1 MKETPKLLKR
11 VQNESKTAITPSLW
25 IRCFAF
31 FVYCCLTLYSLLLN
45 IFSKYCRGRTFPDV
59 YSIGKGESVIEIE
72 RIIER
77 IRSGD
82 RHAFREIVELYSRH
96 VFHITYSVLHDSKEA
111 EDAAQE
117 AFVQV
122 YKSLPQYRNEGF
134 KTWLSRIA
142 LHKALDIKRKQDRR
156 PSELVDVAQALV
168 QFPSQEEDVLSRLIR
183 EERNVEISERIA
195 RLPEQHRDIIRAYYM
210 QGKTY
215 DQIAE
220 ETQVALKTVESR
232 LYRARQWIRNH
243 WKEEEWQ

>member
-1 MKETPKLLKR
+1 MIEDTPFR
-11 VQNESKTAITPSLW
+11 QEGVS
-25 IRCFAF
+25 F
-31 FVYCCLTLYSLLLN
+31 LN
-45 IFSKYCRGRTFPDV
+45 IFFEICRGRKFLGV
-59 YSIGKGESVIEIE
+59 YSIGKGESVIDIE

-82 RHAFREIVELYSRH
+82 RQAFREIVELYSKH
-96 VFHITYSVLHDSKEA
+96 VFHVAYSVLHDSKEA

-156 PSELVDVAQALV
+156 PAELIDVAQSLV
-168 QFPSQEEDVLSRLIR
+168 QLSSRDEDVLARLIR
-183 EERNVEISERIA
+183 EEQIEELSQKIA
-195 RLPEQHRDIIRAYYM
+195 QLPQQHRDIIQAYYM

-232 LYRARQWIRNH
+232 LYRARLWIRNH

>member
-1 MKETPKLLKR
+1 M
-11 VQNESKTAITPSLW
+11 
-25 IRCFAF
+25 
-31 FVYCCLTLYSLLLN
+31 
-45 IFSKYCRGRTFPDV
+45 
-59 YSIGKGESVIEIE
+59 
-72 RIIER
+72 
-77 IRSGD
+77 RSGD
-82 RHAFREIVELYSRH
+82 RQAFREIVELYSKH
-96 VFHITYSVLHDSKEA
+96 VFHVAYSVLHDSKEA

-134 KTWLSRIA
+134 KTWLTRIA

-156 PSELVDVAQALV
+156 PAELIDVTETLV
-168 QFPSQEEDVLSRLIR
+168 QLPSRDEDVLVRLIR
-183 EERNVEISERIA
+183 EERNVELSQKIA
-195 RLPEQHRDIIRAYYM
+195 QLPQQHRDIIQAYYM

-220 ETQVALKTVESR
+220 EMLVALKTVESR

>member
-1 MKETPKLLKR
+1 MCPL
-11 VQNESKTAITPSLW
+11 N
-25 IRCFAF
+25 F
-31 FVYCCLTLYSLLLN
+31 FFE
-45 IFSKYCRGRTFPDV
+45 ICRGRNFPGV
-59 YSIGKGESVIEIE
+59 YSIGKGESVIDIE

-82 RHAFREIVELYSRH
+82 RQAFREIVELYSKH
-96 VFHITYSVLHDSKEA
+96 VFHVAYSVLHDSKEA

-156 PSELVDVAQALV
+156 PAELIDVAQSLV
-168 QFPSQEEDVLSRLIR
+168 QFPSPEEDVLARLIR
-183 EERNVEISERIA
+183 EEQTVELSQKIA
-195 RLPEQHRDIIRAYYM
+195 QLPEQHRDIIQAYYM

-215 DQIAE
+215 DQIAQ

-232 LYRARQWIRNH
+232 LYRARLWIRNH

>member
-1 MKETPKLLKR
+1 M
-11 VQNESKTAITPSLW
+11 S
-25 IRCFAF
+25 F
-31 FVYCCLTLYSLLLN
+31 FN
-45 IFSKYCRGRTFPDV
+45 IFFEICRGGNFPGV

-82 RHAFREIVELYSRH
+82 RQAFREIVELYSKH
-96 VFHITYSVLHDSKEA
+96 VFHVAYSVLHDSKEA

-156 PSELVDVAQALV
+156 PAELIDVAQSLV
-168 QFPSQEEDVLSRLIR
+168 QLPSRDEDVLARLIR
-183 EERNVEISERIA
+183 EEQTVELSQKISQ
-195 RLPEQHRDIIRAYYM
+195 LPQQHRDIIQAYYM

-232 LYRARQWIRNH
+232 LYRARLWIRNH

>member
-1 MKETPKLLKR
+1 MIEDTPFRLGGCVLFK
-11 VQNESKTAITPSLW
+11 
-25 IRCFAF
+25 F
-31 FVYCCLTLYSLLLN
+31 FLE
-45 IFSKYCRGRTFPDV
+45 ICRGRKIPGV
-59 YSIGKGESVIEIE
+59 YSIGKGESVIDIE

-82 RHAFREIVELYSRH
+82 RQAFREIVELYSKH
-96 VFHITYSVLHDSKEA
+96 VFHVAYSVLHDSKEA

-156 PSELVDVAQALV
+156 PAELIDVAQSLV
-168 QFPSQEEDVLSRLIR
+168 QLPSPDEDVLARLIR
-183 EERNVEISERIA
+183 EEQTVELSQKIA
-195 RLPEQHRDIIRAYYM
+195 QLPQQHRDIIQAYYM

-232 LYRARQWIRNH
+232 LYRARLWIRNH
-243 WKEEEWQ
+243 WKEEEWH